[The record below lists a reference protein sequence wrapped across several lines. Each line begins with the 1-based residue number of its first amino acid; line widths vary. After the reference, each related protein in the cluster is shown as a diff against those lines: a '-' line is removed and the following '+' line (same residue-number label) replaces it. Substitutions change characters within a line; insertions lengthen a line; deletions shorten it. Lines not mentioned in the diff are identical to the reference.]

1 MTNTYAFPNG
11 NEIPIEQYTYI
22 VKYTR
27 NQLANNLEQEATN
40 AMRSDEYNFN
50 DTAVRA
56 KTFLLAAE
64 IVRGDCGR
72 AR

>member
-1 MTNTYAFPNG
+1 MG
-11 NEIPIEQYTYI
+11 EDLL
-22 VKYTR
+22 VKELRFRLARQAAELQTLR
-27 NQLANNLEQEATN
+27 EQLANELEQHAGL
-40 AMRSDEYNFN
+40 AMRSNEYNFN

-64 IVRGDCGR
+64 IVRGDYGR

>member
-1 MTNTYAFPNG
+1 MDDDLL
-11 NEIPIEQYTYI
+11 
-22 VKYTR
+22 VKQLRRSFVKKVEELITLR
-27 NQLANNLEQEATN
+27 EQLAQELEKQALI

-64 IVRGDCGR
+64 IVRGDYGR